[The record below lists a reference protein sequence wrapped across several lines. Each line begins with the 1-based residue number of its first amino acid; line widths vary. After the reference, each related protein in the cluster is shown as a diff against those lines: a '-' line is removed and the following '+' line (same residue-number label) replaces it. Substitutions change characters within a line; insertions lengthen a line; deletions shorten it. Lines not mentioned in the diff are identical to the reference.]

1 MTTVQAERICAALR
15 TALEGQC
22 FPARLHSRFREAAN
36 LDTPLGLVTLLS
48 PRKCLQP
55 SAVRLEE
62 EMDYTVL
69 EPGVLSLGSRGI
81 AVDGAVAVSFGASR
95 AVDLHLTPGPA
106 PGAEGARMVRQFLA
120 AAPEEGLAR
129 LALGRSDGLYAGLLA
144 PRLETLRRAVRAG
157 ETETAARAA
166 RRMAGCGPG
175 LTPSSDDLICGYL
188 ALLPSGGA
196 WAGMAEAIA
205 AAAARGTN
213 DISAALLLRAGEGHF
228 SEDALGLIGCLR
240 RGGERRAL
248 HTWLLR
254 VASFGSSSGY
264 DFLTGVYFGV
274 LDACAI
280 GGIRID

>member
-1 MTTVQAERICAALR
+1 
-15 TALEGQC
+15 
-22 FPARLHSRFREAAN
+22 
-36 LDTPLGLVTLLS
+36 
-48 PRKCLQP
+48 
-55 SAVRLEE
+55 
-62 EMDYTVL
+62 
-69 EPGVLSLGSRGI
+69 
-81 AVDGAVAVSFGASR
+81 
-95 AVDLHLTPGPA
+95 
-106 PGAEGARMVRQFLA
+106 MVRQFLA

-144 PRLETLRRAVRAG
+144 PRLEALRRAVRAG

-213 DISAALLLRAGEGHF
+213 DISAALLLRAGEGQF

-240 RGGERRAL
+240 RGGEHTLPPGRGIFAGRARARRL
-248 HTWLLR
+248 HPR
-254 VASFGSSSGY
+254 R
-264 DFLTGVYFGV
+264 TGGREGRQRRRRPRPH
-274 LDACAI
+274 A
-280 GGIRID
+280 RH

>member
-55 SAVRLEE
+55 YAVRLEE

-129 LALGRSDGLYAGLLA
+129 VDNN
-144 PRLETLRRAVRAG
+144 RA
-157 ETETAARAA
+157 
-166 RRMAGCGPG
+166 
-175 LTPSSDDLICGYL
+175 
-188 ALLPSGGA
+188 
-196 WAGMAEAIA
+196 
-205 AAAARGTN
+205 
-213 DISAALLLRAGEGHF
+213 
-228 SEDALGLIGCLR
+228 
-240 RGGERRAL
+240 
-248 HTWLLR
+248 
-254 VASFGSSSGY
+254 
-264 DFLTGVYFGV
+264 
-274 LDACAI
+274 
-280 GGIRID
+280 